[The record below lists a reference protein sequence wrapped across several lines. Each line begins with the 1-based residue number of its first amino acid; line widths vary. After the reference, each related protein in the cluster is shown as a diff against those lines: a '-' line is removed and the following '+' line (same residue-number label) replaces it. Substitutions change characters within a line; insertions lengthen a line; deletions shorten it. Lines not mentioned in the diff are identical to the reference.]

1 MNCDEIKDLIIIN
14 IYGKLNASDKDGL
27 EKHLGEC
34 PNCARLYHQTEIYGG
49 LFIDEE
55 YISLPSWDKS
65 WQVISKRVFK
75 ERKYCFSSFVSNPR
89 LALAGAAVCLI
100 FVIGFFIGRYFL
112 LPKPNQ
118 YFSNF
123 PRAQA
128 KGSPLQAY
136 AENLELLLINFMNR
150 GDGAIE
156 QDFSKIEHKVIAD
169 MLVQTRV
176 LKYLISQKD
185 DQYLNDILED
195 FEFILVCLANL
206 KPGDRDTADQLAQ
219 FIREKALKLKLQQL
233 VKDNSTI

>member
-14 IYGKLNASDKDGL
+14 IYGKLNASNQERL

-49 LFIDEE
+49 LFNEE
-55 YISLPSWDKS
+55 EKIPLPFWDKS
-65 WQVISKRVFK
+65 WQVIAKSVFREKRSF
-75 ERKYCFSSFVSNPR
+75 YSSFITSPR
-89 LALAGAAVCLI
+89 LALAGAAVCMI

-112 LPKPNQ
+112 VPKPGQ
-118 YFSNF
+118 HFSNF

-128 KGSPLQAY
+128 ETSPLQAY

-150 GDGAIE
+150 GDKSIE
-156 QDFSKIEHKVIAD
+156 QDFSKIEQKVIAD

-176 LKYLISQKD
+176 LKYLISQQE

-195 FEFILVCLANL
+195 FEFILVCIANL
-206 KPGDRDTADQLAQ
+206 KPGDRDTANQLAQ

-233 VKDNSTI
+233 AKDNSTI